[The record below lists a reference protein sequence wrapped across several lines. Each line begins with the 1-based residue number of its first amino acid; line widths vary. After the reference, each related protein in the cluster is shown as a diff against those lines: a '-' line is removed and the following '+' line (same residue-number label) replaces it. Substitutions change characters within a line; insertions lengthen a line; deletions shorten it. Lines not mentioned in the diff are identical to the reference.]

1 MKSRTQSRW
10 RFKRPAATHDLLI
23 HFVRRAD
30 RLQYYDCAA
39 LCSTGRSLR
48 ELSTALKICW
58 TLSAPSNR
66 ISGKIL
72 HGAYRRAGAHV
83 QGARSFVRQCRTR
96 CKCAPATER
105 RTFVLSPRGSQVA
118 DIFVQCPRT
127 GTPIST
133 GLRTEWVLLNSL
145 PRVPIPVRCPACG
158 QMHKWDPQHAWIGP
172 VLQSRAPRRH
182 SGSRAAS
189 WSTSASDD
197 EKTHEFD

>member
-1 MKSRTQSRW
+1 MVRCPRDDDEEPHTIAW

-23 HFVRRAD
+23 RFVRRAD

-39 LCSTGRSLR
+39 LCSAGRSSR

-83 QGARSFVRQCRTR
+83 QGARSCVRQCRTR

-105 RTFVLSPRGSQVA
+105 RTFVLSPRGRRWLTYSFSARARARRFQRVCGA
-118 DIFVQCPRT
+118 SGFCSRVSRACLFRCSAQRAVKRIR
-127 GTPIST
+127 GTP
-133 GLRTEWVLLNSL
+133 R
-145 PRVPIPVRCPACG
+145 
-158 QMHKWDPQHAWIGP
+158 MHG
-172 VLQSRAPRRH
+172 
-182 SGSRAAS
+182 
-189 WSTSASDD
+189 
-197 EKTHEFD
+197 

>member
-1 MKSRTQSRW
+1 MTMKSRTQSRW

-83 QGARSFVRQCRTR
+83 QGARSCVRQCRTR

-105 RTFVLSPRGSQVA
+105 RTFVLSPRGCRWLTYSFSARARVHQFQRVSEPSGFCSKA
-118 DIFVQCPRT
+118 FLASLFQCAAQ
-127 GTPIST
+127 
-133 GLRTEWVLLNSL
+133 
-145 PRVPIPVRCPACG
+145 PAVKCT
-158 QMHKWDPQHAWIGP
+158 
-172 VLQSRAPRRH
+172 
-182 SGSRAAS
+182 SGSPRM
-189 WSTSASDD
+189 
-197 EKTHEFD
+197 HG